1 MIIDIWFELKLLQMG
16 LKPPSDKFKNRP
28 HYFQLITVKQ
38 FASFLHHEINNITVV
53 FLKFSLV
60 REGYIF
66 IIKVLEKLFS

>member
-1 MIIDIWFELKLLQMG
+1 MQMG
-16 LKPPSDKFKNRP
+16 LKPSSDEFKNRP

-38 FASFLHHEINNITVV
+38 FTGFFHHEINNITVV

-60 REGYIF
+60 RESYIF